1 MKVSLSWLRELVDLP
16 EASGEI
22 AERLTMSGFEVEAV
36 EAAGAHLSGV
46 VVGEVLASREHPS
59 RGDLRIVDVGD
70 GERRHQVVCGAPNV
84 PPPGGKAAFGPVG
97 AKVGDV
103 AVEDRKLG
111 GVDSRGVLF
120 SEAELNVGADA
131 VGLLLLPDHARPGTD
146 LVAALGLA
154 DTVFDVNVMPNRPD
168 ALGHLGL
175 ARELSAI
182 FRRPLRPPRAPA
194 LPRAPVDRPVTVR
207 VEDAAGCP
215 RYGAQVVAGLAVR
228 PSPWPVRYRLHLL
241 GVRAVSNLV
250 DVTNLVLLLF
260 GQPLHAFDLALVRGR
275 TIVVRRARPGERMTT
290 LDGVERA
297 FAPEDLLICDGEGPV
312 AAAGVMGGEAS
323 GVRPETSEVL
333 IECAHFDPRSIR
345 RTSRRLGLASESS
358 YRFERGTDRGGVPEA
373 LACAAGL
380 MVELGGGKACGEPID
395 VGGPGPAPAPV
406 RLRPAR
412 VARIVGRDY
421 PAAGIAGMLGS
432 LGCRTTTAADGT
444 IDVLA
449 PSWRQDLGREIDL
462 VEEIARLDGYGAV
475 PTTVPAVA
483 PGPRRRGNWER
494 LARVRGVLVARG
506 LAEAVNHVFVEAD
519 VLAAFGAAQDECVRL
534 RNPLDVTR
542 AHLRTTLLPGLLA
555 DVRTAFA
562 RREASAALFEI
573 GRTFHR
579 REGAEAPEEVWR
591 LGIVLAGC
599 RPGWLAGGGEAFDLY
614 DAAGALEAV
623 AAGALRAPL
632 ALRAAAQ
639 GLPMLHPRAACVV
652 EIGGGR
658 RAWPG
663 SCIRCWPIDWA
674 FRGARSSRRSTC
686 GRSGA
691 VRRCGRCANCRGFRR
706 CGGTWR

>member
-1 MKVSLSWLRELVDLP
+1 
-16 EASGEI
+16 
-22 AERLTMSGFEVEAV
+22 
-36 EAAGAHLSGV
+36 
-46 VVGEVLASREHPS
+46 
-59 RGDLRIVDVGD
+59 
-70 GERRHQVVCGAPNV
+70 
-84 PPPGGKAAFGPVG
+84 
-97 AKVGDV
+97 
-103 AVEDRKLG
+103 
-111 GVDSRGVLF
+111 
-120 SEAELNVGADA
+120 
-131 VGLLLLPDHARPGTD
+131 
-146 LVAALGLA
+146 
-154 DTVFDVNVMPNRPD
+154 
-168 ALGHLGL
+168 
-175 ARELSAI
+175 
-182 FRRPLRPPRAPA
+182 
-194 LPRAPVDRPVTVR
+194 
-207 VEDAAGCP
+207 
-215 RYGAQVVAGLAVR
+215 
-228 PSPWPVRYRLHLL
+228 
-241 GVRAVSNLV
+241 VRAVSNLV

-652 EIGGGR
+652 EIGGGAAGLAGELHPLLADR
-658 RAWPG
+658 LGVP
-663 SCIRCWPIDWA
+663 
-674 FRGARSSRRSTC
+674 RGAIVAEVDLRPERC
-686 GRSGA
+686 GPAVRPVRELPRFPA
-691 VRRCGRCANCRGFRR
+691 VRRDVALIGDAGLRAGDVAAAARELGPSFLESVTVFDVYEGKQIPAGRKSMAFALLYRAADRTLTDEEVDGAHAGIVDGLVARFGVTIRR
-706 CGGTWR
+706 